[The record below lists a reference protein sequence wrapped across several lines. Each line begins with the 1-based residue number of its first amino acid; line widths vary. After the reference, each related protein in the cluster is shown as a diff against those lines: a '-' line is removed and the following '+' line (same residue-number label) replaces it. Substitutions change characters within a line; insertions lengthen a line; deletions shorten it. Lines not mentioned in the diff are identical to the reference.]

1 MSTLRGD
8 KEALEAE
15 NRSVTNALR
24 AKGEQLDNALRQLE
38 HVEAALDTAAQDGRR
53 LHNKLAAA
61 QEEAEAAQAEAKQA
75 RMQLAHVE
83 AEMSVLRAAN
93 ETLRGELDVANRQ
106 LGRRK
111 RGAGGQRG
119 EDGSEMQDLR
129 AAVTQL
135 DLHVQHLSADK
146 ERLLSALETTDKFA
160 ELAKSLRELSLDHGE
175 LHFVAADGARGKRA
189 RRQIQGFSLSLFLCL
204 SLSLATASGRSQD
217 RGPCICL

>member
-106 LGRRK
+106 LGRGK

-175 LHFVAADGARGKRA
+175 LHFVAADG
-189 RRQIQGFSLSLFLCL
+189 QH
-204 SLSLATASGRSQD
+204 D
-217 RGPCICL
+217 MP